1 MIEGLINFTYNTNI
15 NKILD
20 ITLYN
25 NDELIKTIED
35 IHYYERGEWKNNETK
50 RTDYVI
56 MNFKKDAIPS
66 ELKTI
71 ISLFID
77 KDNRIQS
84 KYKVKIIE
92 KTDNLVKIKTSIKLI
107 NKLANLI
114 FKLLRFKIKINI
126 SYNPDNNQ
134 TSVEVIYKIKT
145 SLPSTYNKYINDL
158 LENTI
163 KPHYIFKIDEFVKS
177 SVISLE

>member
-1 MIEGLINFTYNTNI
+1 MIQGVINFTYNTHI
-15 NKILD
+15 SKILE

-25 NDELIKTIED
+25 NDDLIKTIED
-35 IHYYERGEWKNNETK
+35 IHYYERGEWKNNQTK
-50 RTDYVI
+50 RTDFLI
-56 MNFKKDAIPS
+56 MNFHKDAIPP

-84 KYKVKIIE
+84 KYKVKITE
-92 KTDNLVKIKTSIKLI
+92 KTDNQVKIKTGIKLI
-107 NKLANLI
+107 NKFANLI

-126 SYNPDNNQ
+126 SYNPINNQ

-145 SLPSTYNKYINDL
+145 TLPSSYNKYINDL
-158 LENTI
+158 IENTI
-163 KPHYIFKIDEFVKS
+163 KPNYIFKIDEFVKNS
-177 SVISLE
+177 LISLE

>member
-50 RTDYVI
+50 RIDYVI
-56 MNFKKDAIPS
+56 MNFQKDAIPS

-71 ISLFID
+71 IEF
-77 KDNRIQS
+77 
-84 KYKVKIIE
+84 
-92 KTDNLVKIKTSIKLI
+92 NLNIKLR
-107 NKLANLI
+107 
-114 FKLLRFKIKINI
+114 LLRKLII
-126 SYNPDNNQ
+126 
-134 TSVEVIYKIKT
+134 
-145 SLPSTYNKYINDL
+145 
-158 LENTI
+158 
-163 KPHYIFKIDEFVKS
+163 
-177 SVISLE
+177 